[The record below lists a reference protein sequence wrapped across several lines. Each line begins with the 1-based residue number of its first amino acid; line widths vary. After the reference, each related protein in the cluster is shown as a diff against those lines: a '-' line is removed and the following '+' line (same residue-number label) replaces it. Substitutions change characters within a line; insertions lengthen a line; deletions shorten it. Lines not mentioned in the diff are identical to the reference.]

1 MRKVKDD
8 MTKLTLFILFFTLLN
23 YATAVEF
30 KNFALKN
37 ELADL
42 AKNTTETDSAEGFSA
57 MSSNPTKSE
66 LQKSVERKLLN
77 LSSESTGANSPLYEK
92 IAQALAGHYESIGK
106 EQTGPLVLNHN
117 MGGGVLNFSGFTW
130 NKPFANFRLYVNRQL
145 SPDLNDSWLVHDTF
159 VVAIDA
165 TTLLSNLKEADLIE
179 IAEEGIAAFAG
190 VSFLREYKYTHVAK
204 TFLEGLQSDYSK
216 LFLAFT
222 KFNPQSVLSLGPNQL
237 LRQTDKFS
245 FNAGGVVNIPTG
257 GVLSG
262 RAGVLVSTAYET
274 ETTIHLLGDTDFPKE
289 GEFLRLGIQKSV
301 DKSAQAHLSLQVDFY
316 NLLKITLLSS
326 ELEYSYGLTNKTNL
340 SFYEKDRKL
349 LTLSSNH
356 RNEFASLLKGK
367 AEEVNNFKENIVSA
381 EERINENLNSRF
393 SALLFGSLK
402 KKETEQV
409 KIVKDGVEKI
419 FFKHYAESV
428 KFVQS
433 LWSRLFGIVIN
444 KLFDWNPGVA
454 NAAESKKKLT
464 IEFEYMKEL
473 GEAKV
478 DSSEKFSVTLSSS
491 YQASK
496 THRWWHGH
504 YRRQAREHLKTM
516 TNLDPKYEKM
526 VNDRTLRGPLE
537 VSSKI
542 TVLSM
547 GLDHF
552 NFIDENFAFEQ
563 FSQMCENRNE
573 NRERR
578 CFRLLKRKY
587 LSYMAYFHKYGISDL
602 MRFKAFIGSYFK
614 RIRDYKDL
622 HVLFGAPNIF
632 LSGEFSAQTN
642 KGLPFTTYFKEGE
655 FQGIGVIDSFI
666 REGVSRAPAN
676 ISSK

>member
-1 MRKVKDD
+1 

-42 AKNTTETDSAEGFSA
+42 AKSTNETDSAEGFSA

-454 NAAESKKKLT
+454 NAAESKKKLA

>member
-1 MRKVKDD
+1 MKILNNIVLKVKSS
-8 MTKLTLFILFFTLLN
+8 L
-23 YATAVEF
+23 YA
-30 KNFALKN
+30 
-37 ELADL
+37 
-42 AKNTTETDSAEGFSA
+42 
-57 MSSNPTKSE
+57 
-66 LQKSVERKLLN
+66 
-77 LSSESTGANSPLYEK
+77 
-92 IAQALAGHYESIGK
+92 
-106 EQTGPLVLNHN
+106 
-117 MGGGVLNFSGFTW
+117 
-130 NKPFANFRLYVNRQL
+130 
-145 SPDLNDSWLVHDTF
+145 
-159 VVAIDA
+159 
-165 TTLLSNLKEADLIE
+165 
-179 IAEEGIAAFAG
+179 
-190 VSFLREYKYTHVAK
+190 
-204 TFLEGLQSDYSK
+204 
-216 LFLAFT
+216 
-222 KFNPQSVLSLGPNQL
+222 
-237 LRQTDKFS
+237 
-245 FNAGGVVNIPTG
+245 
-257 GVLSG
+257 
-262 RAGVLVSTAYET
+262 VLV
-274 ETTIHLLGDTDFPKE
+274 
-289 GEFLRLGIQKSV
+289 
-301 DKSAQAHLSLQVDFY
+301 
-316 NLLKITLLSS
+316 
-326 ELEYSYGLTNKTNL
+326 L
-340 SFYEKDRKL
+340 SFYF
-349 LTLSSNH
+349 SS
-356 RNEFASLLKGK
+356 G
-367 AEEVNNFKENIVSA
+367 
-381 EERINENLNSRF
+381 
-393 SALLFGSLK
+393 
-402 KKETEQV
+402 
-409 KIVKDGVEKI
+409 
-419 FFKHYAESV
+419 Y
-428 KFVQS
+428 
-433 LWSRLFGIVIN
+433 
-444 KLFDWNPGVA
+444 
-454 NAAESKKKLT
+454 AAESKKKLA

>member
-1 MRKVKDD
+1 

-42 AKNTTETDSAEGFSA
+42 AKITTETDSAEGFSA

-454 NAAESKKKLT
+454 NAAESKKKLA

-547 GLDHF
+547 GFDHF

>member
-1 MRKVKDD
+1 

-42 AKNTTETDSAEGFSA
+42 AKITTETDSAEGFSA

-454 NAAESKKKLT
+454 NAAESKKKLA

-491 YQASK
+491 YQGSK

>member
-1 MRKVKDD
+1 

-42 AKNTTETDSAEGFSA
+42 AKITTETDSAEGFSA

-454 NAAESKKKLT
+454 NAAESKKKLA

>member
-1 MRKVKDD
+1 
-8 MTKLTLFILFFTLLN
+8 MTKLTLFTLLFSLLSF
-23 YATAVEF
+23 ASAA
-30 KNFALKN
+30 NFHHFSLKN
-37 ELADL
+37 ELAEM
-42 AKNTTETDSAEGFSA
+42 AKDPAPERGTRGFMAANTVSK
-57 MSSNPTKSE
+57 KSE
-66 LQKSVERKLLN
+66 LQRAVEKKLLN
-77 LSSESTGANSPLYEK
+77 LDNKSSDPSAPLYEK
-92 IAQALAGHYESIGK
+92 IAQALAGHYEDIGK
-106 EQTGPLVLNHN
+106 EQTAPLVLNHN

-159 VVAIDA
+159 IISIDA
-165 TTLLSNLKEADLIE
+165 TTLLTNLKEADLIE
-179 IAEEGIAAFAG
+179 IGEDGIAAFAG
-190 VSFLREYKYTHVAK
+190 VSFLREYKYSHVAS

-216 LFLAFT
+216 LFMAFT
-222 KFNPQSVLSLGPNQL
+222 KFNPQSVIGLGPNQL

-245 FNAGGVVNIPTG
+245 FNAGGVVNVPTG

-262 RAGVLVSTAYET
+262 RAGVLVNTAYET
-274 ETTIHLLGDTDFPKE
+274 ETTIHMIGENESPRE
-289 GEFLRLGIQKSV
+289 GEFLRLGIQKTV
-301 DKSAQAHLSLQVDFY
+301 EKSAQAHLSLQVDFY
-316 NLLKITLLSS
+316 NLLKITLLST
-326 ELEYSYGLTNKTNL
+326 ELEYTYGMSNKTNM
-340 SFYEKDRKL
+340 SFYESDKKL
-349 LTLSSNH
+349 ISRSHKH
-356 RNEFASLLKGK
+356 REEFASLLKGK
-367 AEEVNNFKENIVSA
+367 AEEVNNFKKNIVSA

-428 KFVQS
+428 KYVQS
-433 LWSRLFGIVIN
+433 LWSRLTGIVLN
-444 KLFDWNPGVA
+444 KLFDWNPAVA
-454 NAAESKKKLT
+454 NASESKKKLA
-464 IEFEYMKEL
+464 IEFEYMKDL

-478 DSSEKFSVTLSSS
+478 DSSDKFSVTLTSS

-504 YRRQAREHLKTM
+504 YRRKARNHLKDM
-516 TNLDPKYEKM
+516 TNLDPKYERM
-526 VNDRTLRGPLE
+526 VNNRTLRGPLE
-537 VSSKI
+537 ISTKI
-542 TVLSM
+542 TVLAM

-552 NFIDENFAFEQ
+552 NFMDENDAFEQ
-563 FSQMCENRNE
+563 FEYMCENRNE
-573 NRERR
+573 NRQRR

-602 MRFKAFIGSYFK
+602 MRFKSFIGSYFK
-614 RIRDYKDL
+614 RIKDYKDL
-622 HVLFGAPNIF
+622 HTLFGAQNIF

-676 ISSK
+676 IVSK

>member
-42 AKNTTETDSAEGFSA
+42 AKSTNETDSAEGFSA

-454 NAAESKKKLT
+454 NAAESKKKLA